1 MTQQEWSALFPFHF
15 GSVIERQ
22 ARLTLRRDG
31 DGDGDGDRGE
41 LEAFIHARF
50 ESIHHADV
58 HHFLPELIGL
68 QDSHGRLIAAAGM
81 RPASQGALF
90 LERYLDEPL
99 EGVVSRL
106 AGRAVAREQLVE
118 VGNLAALSAGSARV
132 IITAVTWLL
141 AARGL
146 QWVAFTGASTLVN
159 SFHRLGLEPTVIAE
173 ADPQRLNG
181 EMASWGSYYAQHPL
195 VYAGNIGYGHDELER
210 TGVYKRMGFPM
221 LLQETGHAA

>member
-1 MTQQEWSALFPFHF
+1 MTQQEWSGLFPFHF

-22 ARLTLRRDG
+22 ARLTLRREG
-31 DGDGDGDRGE
+31 DSDREE
-41 LEAFIHARF
+41 LETFIHERF

-58 HHFLPELIGL
+58 HHYLPELIGL
-68 QDSHGRLIAAAGM
+68 QDSHGRLIAAAGI
-81 RPASQGALF
+81 RPASQGPLF

-106 AGRAVAREQLVE
+106 AGSAVGREQLVE

-141 AARGL
+141 AARDL

-173 ADPQRLNG
+173 ADPCRLNG
-181 EMASWGSYYAQHPL
+181 ELASWGSYYAQHPL
-195 VYAGNIGYGHDELER
+195 VYAGNIRYGHDELER
-210 TGVYKRMGFPM
+210 AGVYKRMGFPM
-221 LLQETGHAA
+221 LLQEAGHAA